1 MGFFDFVSKAAAKS
15 YSDFNKNVE
24 RQLNES
30 DRKAA
35 EYERRGNLS
44 SKQREN
50 LDKYYEKSAKARKIY
65 INDFIFFIY
74 SKPPALSWWL
84 FYSKSKRP
92 YVKKHIAF

>member
-24 RQLNES
+24 RQLDEN

-44 SKQREN
+44 SQQRES
-50 LDKYYEKSAKARKIY
+50 LDKYYEKSARIRK
-65 INDFIFFIY
+65 NLN
-74 SKPPALSWWL
+74 K
-84 FYSKSKRP
+84 
-92 YVKKHIAF
+92 

>member
-15 YSDFNKNVE
+15 YSDFNRNVE

-50 LDKYYEKSAKARKIY
+50 LDKYYEKSAKARK
-65 INDFIFFIY
+65 N
-74 SKPPALSWWL
+74 L
-84 FYSKSKRP
+84 
-92 YVKKHIAF
+92 H